1 MLMVGDGRGG
11 SGGRV
16 VVALVVDGGGEV
28 ALVAGGGGEVALVAG
43 GGGEGGGG
51 EVEMDTG
58 GVTDITTG
66 CKGLGLSISP
76 RCLCLSF

>member
-51 EVEMDTG
+51 EEEMDTG
-58 GVTDITTG
+58 GVADINTG

>member
-1 MLMVGDGRGG
+1 MFMVGDGRGG

-43 GGGEGGGG
+43 GGG
-51 EVEMDTG
+51 
-58 GVTDITTG
+58 
-66 CKGLGLSISP
+66 
-76 RCLCLSF
+76 

>member
-28 ALVAGGGGEVALVAG
+28 ALVAGGGGEG
-43 GGGEGGGG
+43 GGGE
-51 EVEMDTG
+51 EEMDTG
-58 GVTDITTG
+58 GVADITTG

>member
-1 MLMVGDGRGG
+1 MFMVGDGRGG

-51 EVEMDTG
+51 EEEMDTG

>member
-58 GVTDITTG
+58 GVADITTG

-76 RCLCLSF
+76 RCLCLSS